1 VKVMV
6 VGAGYVG
13 LVTGACLA
21 WLDHD
26 VTLVENDAAKRA
38 LLEAGQCPIHEP
50 GLPELLGETMAAGH
64 LRVVASLD
72 TAPMAPDVVFIA
84 VGTPPQPSGEPDLTA
99 LESVA
104 RGIGQHLDS
113 DAGILVVNKST
124 VPIGSGNWVEMLVEE
139 GLKARAVMAG
149 DDPGKGS
156 MAGHR
161 FLVAS
166 NPEFLREGSAIGDT
180 LHPDRIVVGAGDERA
195 FAILRQLYRPI
206 LDQEFPVP
214 AGLGLARHG
223 HPVPLVETDL
233 ASAEL
238 VKYAANAFL
247 ATKISFINEMA
258 SLAEKVGADITEV
271 ARGIG
276 LDARIGPR
284 FLQAGIGWG
293 GSCFRKDVMA
303 LQATAREYGV
313 PTRLLEA
320 TVEVNEHQRHVVLV
334 KLQEH
339 LKILKGRTI
348 GLLGLAFKPD
358 TDDLR
363 DAPSRAIA
371 MQLLKA
377 GARVRVHDPVAMPQ
391 ARQQWTEM
399 DLGFADD
406 PLDLAEGCDALV
418 LVTEWAPY
426 RKLDLVA
433 VAARMRGRLLV
444 DGRNVLER
452 QRTEEAGLILVGVGR
467 G

>member
-1 VKVMV
+1 MKVAV

-21 WLDHD
+21 WLEHD
-26 VTLVENDAAKRA
+26 VILVENDPEKCAAIA
-38 LLEAGQCPIHEP
+38 AGQCPIHEP
-50 GLPELLGETMAAGH
+50 GLPELLGETLATGN
-64 LRVVASLD
+64 LRIVSSLEQI
-72 TAPMAPDVVFIA
+72 PSAPDVVFIA
-84 VGTPPQPSGEPDLTA
+84 VGTPPLPSGEPDLSA

-104 RGIGQHLDS
+104 RGIGQHLDPE
-113 DAGILVVNKST
+113 AGILVVNKST
-124 VPIGSGNWVEMLVEE
+124 VPIGSGNWVEMLIEE
-139 GLKARAVMAG
+139 GLSKRSVVAGRAAER
-149 DDPGKGS
+149 KG
-156 MAGHR
+156 HK

-180 LHPDRIVVGAGDERA
+180 LHPDRIVTGAGDARA

-206 LDQEFPVP
+206 LEQDFPVP
-214 AGLGLARHG
+214 PALGLSSQG

-258 SLAEKVGADITEV
+258 AMAEKVGADITEV

-293 GSCFRKDVMA
+293 GSCFRKDVQA

-313 PTRLLEA
+313 QTRLLEA
-320 TVEVNEHQRHVVLV
+320 TVAVNDHQRHVVLI

-363 DAPSRAIA
+363 DAPSHTIA
-371 MQLLKA
+371 LQLLKA
-377 GARVRVHDPVAMPQ
+377 GARVRVHDPVAMAQ
-391 ARQQWTEM
+391 ARRQWT
-399 DLGFADD
+399 DLDLIYTED
-406 PLDLAEGCDALV
+406 PLELAEGCDALV
-418 LVTEWAPY
+418 LVTEWATY
-426 RKLDLVA
+426 RKLDL
-433 VAARMRGRLLV
+433 AALASRMRGRVLV
-444 DGRNVLER
+444 DGRNVLEL
-452 QRTEEAGLILVGVGR
+452 QRARDAGLQLVGVGR